1 MTVSYFGDINSNF
14 YFMNVEQINSKRS
27 LECIIKERRKFME
40 KIHVS
45 ATGSYDII
53 IEDGIID
60 KTGEYVAT
68 LVKGRKVV
76 LVTDDIVDSLY
87 SKRVVTS
94 LEASGFAI
102 YKFVMP
108 HGETSKNAENF
119 IKLLEFAAENRVSR
133 SDVFVALGGGV
144 VGDLTGFAASAF
156 LRGTAFVQLP
166 TTLLAAVDSS
176 VGGKTAIDLTAGK
189 NLVGAFYQPKIVLCD
204 TTTFNTLSEE
214 IFADGMAEV
223 IKYGAIIDRE
233 LWGWL
238 KEPLDHDKIEK
249 IVARCVSIKR
259 DVVEKDEFDVGLRQI
274 LNFGHTIGH
283 SIEALSNYEIS
294 HGKAVAIGM
303 SLVSEMSVKNGY
315 CKDTNLVKEMN
326 EMLCLHKLPT
336 DTKFTAEAL
345 IEPIRSDKK
354 GNGTSV
360 NMILLKKIGQYI
372 IESISFDNIQAML
385 KEVLKNRA

>member
-1 MTVSYFGDINSNF
+1 
-14 YFMNVEQINSKRS
+14 
-27 LECIIKERRKFME
+27 ME

-60 KTGEYVAT
+60 KTGEYVEK
-68 LVKGRKVV
+68 LVKGRKAV
-76 LVTDDIVDSLY
+76 LVTDDIVDGLY
-87 SKRVVTS
+87 SERV
-94 LEASGFAI
+94 EASLTKAGFVV

-119 IKLLEFAAENRVSR
+119 IKLLEFAAERRVSR

-156 LRGTAFVQLP
+156 LRGISFVQLP

-176 VGGKTAIDLTAGK
+176 VGGKTAIDLAAGK
-189 NLVGAFYQPKIVLCD
+189 NLVGAFYQPKVVLCD

-238 KEPLDHDKIEK
+238 KEPMGHDEIEK

-283 SIEALSNYEIS
+283 SIEVLSNYEIS

-303 SLVSEMSVKNGY
+303 SLVSEMSVENGY
-315 CKDTNLVKEMN
+315 CKDDTLAAEMN
-326 EMLCLHKLPT
+326 EMLVRHNLPI
-336 DTKFTAEAL
+336 DTEFETKAL
-345 IEPIRSDKK
+345 VEPIRSDKK
-354 GNGTSV
+354 GDSAGV
-360 NMILLKKIGQYI
+360 NMILLEKIGQYI
-372 IESISFDNIQAML
+372 IKKTSFDDIYSML
-385 KEVLKNRA
+385 ELVIGGRK

>member
-1 MTVSYFGDINSNF
+1 
-14 YFMNVEQINSKRS
+14 
-27 LECIIKERRKFME
+27 ME

-45 ATGSYDII
+45 ASGSYDII

-60 KTGEYVAT
+60 KTGEYVEK
-68 LVKGRKVV
+68 LVKGRKAV
-76 LVTDDIVDSLY
+76 LVTDDIVDGLY
-87 SKRVVTS
+87 SERVVSS
-94 LEASGFAI
+94 LEGVGFVV
-102 YKFVMP
+102 YKFVIL
-108 HGETSKNAENF
+108 HGESSKNAESF

-133 SDVFVALGGGV
+133 ADVFVALGGGV

-156 LRGTAFVQLP
+156 LRGIAFVQLP

-176 VGGKTAIDLTAGK
+176 VGGKTAIDLAAGK

-204 TTTFNTLSEE
+204 TATFKTLSEE

-223 IKYGAIIDRE
+223 IKYGAIIDKE

-238 KEPLDHDKIEK
+238 KEPLGHEEIEK

-283 SIEALSNYEIS
+283 SVEALSNYTVS

-303 SLVSEMSVKNGY
+303 SLISQLAVQNGY
-315 CKDTNLVKEMN
+315 CKDTGLADEME
-326 EMLCLHKLPT
+326 EMLNQHKLPS
-336 DTKFTAEAL
+336 DIALSADAL
-345 IEPIRSDKK
+345 IGPIRSDKK
-354 GNGTSV
+354 GDGDGV
-360 NMILLKKIGQYI
+360 NLILLEEIGQYLI
-372 IESISFDNIQAML
+372 KKVTFDDLYNML
-385 KEVLKNRA
+385 SKVILEKEEWRHQ